1 MSKKSR
7 AAAIAVLAVLVV
19 GCAAAVLLA
28 DGGSDTAVSGVSL
41 DKESVI
47 LAVGGTTVLVATVTP
62 SDAADQSVSWSSSDD
77 SVATVDGE
85 GAVTAVAAGAADITV
100 TTTDGGYTA
109 ACAVTVVD
117 EYGEEYEA
125 ASLDTGYLMLTLRS
139 EAFSSDGTI
148 SSVEV
153 TSGASTVKAWSS
165 EDGGLTVEVT
175 GVPVEAV
182 TSAAVALSDG
192 SVAYCLIATSDGLAY
207 VYADPSASGGVDFDG
222 AWVEAVAYLCDDSSS
237 LNWSYWG
244 GSTSSYGVSD
254 SATATSY
261 SEIEE
266 LWSVVGD
273 SSSSVWTT
281 PGSAVCTDGY
291 TYYYFDSTLYC
302 VETLTG
308 DVVAMASCP
317 TSSIYNM
324 PLAYGDGMVFVP
336 TKSGSYIILRAFDAE
351 TLEQL
356 YVSVACAGGEVQGSI
371 TYYEGRVYFGTY
383 AGDYYCFDAT
393 DTDTGSTDEEIS
405 PLWIVEGE
413 GWYNATPAFFGDLC
427 VIAEKGYDA
436 GGATVYLVDTN
447 TGAILDTLFLEY
459 EYCTSGLTAYDGRVY
474 IATSASDADATES
487 SSNKHM
493 KIHSF
498 LVEDGQIVDDSEIV
512 WESDCE
518 SGGTQSTP
526 VIYNNR
532 LYIGGGGATM
542 GSSEPFTVI
551 DIAEDG
557 TMTTAYT
564 VDLQTKGTASIT
576 TYYAT
581 VDNGYTLYF
590 YLIEYGHVY
599 AGEEWDSS
607 YGYAYIYCL
616 SDCAGQTEANIVFSF
631 QPSVAQFAYQSFTIS
646 PEGCLIIRNDIAM
659 FCYAPATLTYS
670 ATAVYNAIE
679 RIIEDSESGEV
690 SYAEVQRVE
699 ERYAALSDE
708 DKALV
713 TNYDDLQAL
722 YATVTFVYGDTTVV
736 SKVLVGSLL
745 PSVPDVESTDSY
757 VFDCWMYGDEE
768 WCLYTDRVTGD
779 MTLVASYADKITVI
793 FDSNGGSDVGSVTM
807 AAGAVLGYVE
817 EPTLD
822 GYTFGGWYCDGTL
835 YVSQYS
841 AVDSDVTL
849 TALWL
854 KDSTITF
861 DANGGDDVDSIA
873 VTYSLEIGDLPTPT
887 RSGYTF
893 LGWYYNGELFED
905 TVYQYEYGI
914 TLVAMW
920 ESNSSSVTVDNG
932 NGVYLT
938 GTFPESVTVSLT
950 KYGSSVSTK
959 SIVALK
965 SASGDSS
972 IECYL
977 LQVTGDGVSGDY
989 PVEISLPLGTDYSG
1003 QTVTL
1008 WYYVSSTVTEV
1019 SGTVDEDGYLTVTV
1033 YGASA
1038 GSGSS
1043 AKVQI
1048 VFGIAEGTELSDHIG
1063 KAST

>member
-1 MSKKSR
+1 MSNR
-7 AAAIAVLAVLVV
+7 NTAAIVLVV
-19 GCAAAVLLA
+19 AIVAVGLASAVLILG
-28 DGGSDTAVSGVSL
+28 GGSDEEGGVS
-41 DKESVI
+41 I
-47 LAVGGTTVLVATVTP
+47 G
-62 SDAADQSVSWSSSDD
+62 
-77 SVATVDGE
+77 DGNP
-85 GAVTAVAAGAADITV
+85 V
-100 TTTDGGYTA
+100 
-109 ACAVTVVD
+109 
-117 EYGEEYEA
+117 YEA
-125 ASLDTGYLMLTLRS
+125 ASLDTGYLSVIVAS
-139 EAFSSDGTI
+139 EAFGADASI
-148 SSVEV
+148 SGVEV
-153 TSGASTVKAWSS
+153 TSGETSAKAWDS
-165 EDGGLTVEVT
+165 EDDGLTVEIT
-175 GVPVEAV
+175 GIPVEAETGV
-182 TSAAVALSDG
+182 TVSFSDG
-192 SVAYCLIATSDGLAY
+192 ARLYGVIATSGGLAY
-207 VYADPSASGGVDFDG
+207 LSADSGEESDVDFDG
-222 AWVEAVAYLCDDSSS
+222 AWLEATAFLCSSS
-237 LNWSYWG
+237 SALDWSYWG
-244 GSTSSYGVSD
+244 GSTDLYGVTD
-254 SATATSY
+254 SATVIT
-261 SEIEE
+261 EDDMVL
-266 LWSVVGD
+266 LWYVEGTGVD
-273 SSSSVWTT
+273 TASVWKT
-281 PGSAVCTDGY
+281 PGSAVCIGSY
-291 TYYYFDSTLYC
+291 TYYYLGTTDMLYC

-308 DVVAMASCP
+308 DVVATATCYSD
-317 TSSIYNM
+317 SVYNM
-324 PLAYGDGMVFVP
+324 AIAYGDGMVFVP
-336 TKSGSYIILRAFDAE
+336 TKSDNCTILRAFDAE

-356 YVSVACAGGEVQGSI
+356 YVSTACAGGEVQGSI

-383 AGDYYCFDAT
+383 SGNYYCFDAT
-393 DTDTGSTDEEIS
+393 DTDTGSTDEEVS
-405 PLWIVEGE
+405 PLWIVEGA

-436 GGATVYLVDTN
+436 DGATVYLVETG
-447 TGAILDTLFLEY
+447 TGAILDTLFLGY

-474 IATSASDADATES
+474 IATSASDDADATES

-564 VDLQTKGTASIT
+564 VDDLQTKGTASIT

-581 VDNGYTLYF
+581 VDNDGLVYI

-616 SDCAGQTEANIVFSF
+616 SDCAGQTEANIVFTF
-631 QPSVAQFAYQSFTIS
+631 LPSVTQFAYQSFTIS

-659 FCYAPATLTYS
+659 FCYAPASSTYS
-670 ATAVYNAIE
+670 TTALVNAID
-679 RIIEDSESGEV
+679 RVIADSESGEV
-690 SYAEVQRVE
+690 SYAEVQSIE

-713 TNYDDLQAL
+713 TNYGDLQAL
-722 YATVTFVYGDTTVV
+722 YATVTFVYGDTTVTT
-736 SKVLVGSLL
+736 KVLIGSLL
-745 PSVPDVESTDSY
+745 PSAPTVGSTGSY

-779 MTLVASYADKITVI
+779 MTLVASYSTAVTVT
-793 FDSNGGSDVGSVTM
+793 FDSDGGSDVGSVTM
-807 AAGAVLGYVE
+807 AAGDVLGYVE
-817 EPTLD
+817 DPVLD
-822 GYTFGGWYCDGTL
+822 GYTFGGWYCDGVL

-841 AVDSDVTL
+841 SVDSDVTL

-854 KDSTITF
+854 KDSTISF
-861 DANGGDDVDSIA
+861 DSNGGDDVDSIA
-873 VTYSLEIGDLPTPT
+873 VTYSLEIGDLPTPV
-887 RSGYTF
+887 RSGYIF
-893 LGWYYNGELFED
+893 LGWYYEGELFED

-914 TLVAMW
+914 TLVAQW
-920 ESNSSSVTVDNG
+920 SANSSSVTVDNG
-932 NGVYLT
+932 SGVYLT

-950 KYGSSVSTK
+950 KYSSTLTTSSLT
-959 SIVALK
+959 ALRE
-965 SASGDSS
+965 ASGDSS
-972 IECYL
+972 LECYL
-977 LQVTGDGVSGDY
+977 LQVTGEGVSGDY

-1008 WYYVSSTVTEV
+1008 WYCVSGTAYEV